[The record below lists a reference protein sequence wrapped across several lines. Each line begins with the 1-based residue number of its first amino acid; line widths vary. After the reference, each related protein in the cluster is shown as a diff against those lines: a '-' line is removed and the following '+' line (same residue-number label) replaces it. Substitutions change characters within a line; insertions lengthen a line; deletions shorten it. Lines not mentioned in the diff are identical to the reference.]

1 MCNCETCKNKETCT
15 CETCVDCE
23 LCKVEPN
30 HVCECDCCKE
40 QFMIRKQGK
49 QYVLMSKDG
58 SRKLGTFPSRKQAEE
73 REKQITRIKYAKG
86 G

>member
-1 MCNCETCKNKETCT
+1 
-15 CETCVDCE
+15 
-23 LCKVEPN
+23 
-30 HVCECDCCKE
+30 
-40 QFMIRKQGK
+40 MIRKQGN

-58 SRKLGTFPSRKQAEE
+58 SRKLGTFPSRKKAEE